1 MEEIHETEEVNNDNY
16 YRYNKRISDMAFW
29 EKIKFIFANITLEP
43 VFFLF
48 AMNFGFYAIAANQLY
63 VDKMCQVNLNHSAE
77 ICDNINRNASYK
89 EIQLTNQEKVTA
101 LQVISRV
108 LQSIP
113 PLIYAL
119 IAGPWSDRHG
129 RKPLIVISIFGY
141 VLANGAF
148 LINTIWF
155 HELKA
160 EYLLLECL
168 QGIIN
173 CY

>member
-1 MEEIHETEEVNNDNY
+1 MEEIINTEIVNNDNY
-16 YRYNKRISDMAFW
+16 YRYNKKISEMAFL

-48 AMNFGFYAIAANQLY
+48 AFNFGFWVLAANQLY
-63 VDKMCQVNLNHSAE
+63 VDKMCQVNLNHSKE
-77 ICDNINRNASYK
+77 ICDNINFNASYK
-89 EIQLTNQEKVTA
+89 EIQLTNQERVTA

-108 LQSIP
+108 IQSIP
-113 PLIYAL
+113 PLVYAL

-129 RKPLIVISIFGY
+129 RKPLIVISIFGF
-141 VLANGAF
+141 VLASGAF

-168 QGIIN
+168 QGNIHW
-173 CY
+173 Y